1 MLIKAEDRDARRSDP
16 ESRPDE
22 PVGTAIDAMNRTR
35 AEIERSKALMDSYA
49 DSIGAAVSDRQ
60 CRERLVG

>member
-1 MLIKAEDRDARRSDP
+1 MLFQTEDRDAPLSDP

-22 PVGTAIDAMNRTR
+22 AVGKAIDAMNRTR

-49 DSIGAAVSDRQ
+49 DSIGADLSG
-60 CRERLVG
+60 REQLAG